1 MNVSLFVQWFFVVV
15 FGFGFLFVCLFLFF
29 AELCGCS
36 AKLMNHG
43 SLNMLRSTGLVMLRE
58 TCMQEC
64 VCDQT

>member
-1 MNVSLFVQWFFVVV
+1 
-15 FGFGFLFVCLFLFF
+15 LFLFF